1 MNSMRM
7 KAGKCPSDELS
18 LTNCAVV
25 NPQDFNDS
33 VKHVEVYTSPSQSFV
48 FTIKSHRDV
57 PPSTIGFGLLQR
69 KWATLSLGQDIDVRP
84 FQFDINQHTLAN
96 IVLEVDFLQKKSTTL
111 EPYDSDAMAREFLA
125 QFHHQSFSIGQQLVF
140 QFQEKKLLI
149 LIVKE
154 LEGADI
160 NAMRSGSKETKS
172 RKVRIGQCFPNTMI
186 VFDKSEGSSV
196 NLVGKS
202 KGKTVHHS
210 IINPD
215 WDFQNMG
222 VGGLDTE
229 FNAIFR
235 RAFASRVFPPEIVE
249 QLGCKHV
256 KGILL
261 YGPPGTG
268 KTLMARQIGKMLNA
282 REPKIVNGPQI
293 LDKYVGESE
302 ANIRRLF
309 ADAEEEEKRLGSNSG
324 LHIIIFDEIDAIC
337 KSRGSVAGASG
348 VHDTVVNQ
356 LLAKIDGVEQLNNI
370 LVIGMTNRRDMIDE
384 ALLRPGRMEVQMEI
398 GLPSET
404 GRAQILKIHTARMR
418 DNKKI
423 APDVD
428 LQELAVL
435 TKNFSGA
442 EIEGLV
448 RAAQS
453 TALNRLIKASNKVE
467 VDPEAGEKLMV
478 DRGDFL
484 HALETDIKPAFGTS
498 SEALELYITRGI
510 INWGEPIRSLLEY
523 GVILTQ
529 QARTGFGLVSV
540 LLEGPPN
547 AGKTALAAQLAKN
560 SDFPFIKICSPDD
573 MVGFSESAK
582 CLQIR
587 KFFDDAYRSELSCI
601 LVDNIE
607 RLLDYGAI
615 GPRYSN
621 IVLQALLVL
630 LTKQPPKG
638 RKLLVFCTTSRR
650 QVLEE
655 MEMLSTFTAVLRVP
669 NISTCEQLVAVLEE
683 TDVFSKNEITAIAR
697 KVANRRLFIGIK
709 KLLGMIEMAKHF
721 DEQRRV
727 FDFLTQ
733 LEVENFLELG
743 A

>member
-1 MNSMRM
+1 
-7 KAGKCPSDELS
+7 
-18 LTNCAVV
+18 
-25 NPQDFNDS
+25 
-33 VKHVEVYTSPSQSFV
+33 
-48 FTIKSHRDV
+48 
-57 PPSTIGFGLLQR
+57 
-69 KWATLSLGQDIDVRP
+69 
-84 FQFDINQHTLAN
+84 
-96 IVLEVDFLQKKSTTL
+96 
-111 EPYDSDAMAREFLA
+111 MAREFL
-125 QFHHQSFSIGQQLVF
+125 QKFHHQSFSLGQQLVF
-140 QFQEKKLLI
+140 QFSEKKLLI

-154 LEGADI
+154 LEAVDVE
-160 NAMRSGSKETKS
+160 AMRSGSKDTKS
-172 RKVRIGQCFPNTMI
+172 HKIRLGQCVPNSVI
-186 VFDKSEGSSV
+186 VFDKCEGSSV

-202 KGKTVHHS
+202 KGKTAHHS

-215 WDFQNMG
+215 WNFQNMG
-222 VGGLDTE
+222 VGGLDAQ

-282 REPKIVNGPQI
+282 REPKIVNGPEI

-302 ANIRRLF
+302 GNIRRLF
-309 ADAEEEEKRLGSNSG
+309 VEAEEEEKRLGPNSG

-337 KSRGSVAGASG
+337 KSRGSVGGASG

-398 GLPSET
+398 GLPNES

-428 LQELAVL
+428 LQELAAL

-453 TALNRLIKASNKVE
+453 TALNRLIKASSKVE
-467 VDPEAGEKLMV
+467 VDPEASEKLLV

-484 HALETDIKPAFGTS
+484 HALENDIKP
-498 SEALELYITRGI
+498 
-510 INWGEPIRSLLEY
+510 
-523 GVILTQ
+523 
-529 QARTGFGLVSV
+529 
-540 LLEGPPN
+540 
-547 AGKTALAAQLAKN
+547 
-560 SDFPFIKICSPDD
+560 
-573 MVGFSESAK
+573 
-582 CLQIR
+582 
-587 KFFDDAYRSELSCI
+587 FFDDAYRSELSCI
-601 LVDNIE
+601 LVDNVE

-621 IVLQALLVL
+621 VVLQALLVL

-669 NISTCEQLVAVLEE
+669 NISTCEQLIAVLEE
-683 TDVFSKNEITAIAR
+683 TGVFTKPEVAAIIRKVGNRSESLSDFGNSGKKQVQTIVAKMSGHTHPCCKIGPSILCADLSCLADECRKMIHCGADYLHLDVMDGHFVPNLTFGHPIVKCLRPKMPEVYFDMHMMVQNPEKWVESMADAGANQYTFHAEACEDIPTLCRKIQESGMRVGIGLKPGTPVETILPYRDLFDVVLIMTVEPGFGGQSFMEDMMSKVQYLRANFPDLDIEVDGGVGPSTIEAVAEAGANMIVSGTAITGASDPSQVIAILR
-697 KVANRRLFIGIK
+697 NAVENAIQKS
-709 KLLGMIEMAKHF
+709 
-721 DEQRRV
+721 
-727 FDFLTQ
+727 Q
-733 LEVENFLELG
+733 LER
-743 A
+743 